1 MLGDISTG
9 ASNDIARAT
18 DLVKRMI
25 TDFGMSEKFR
35 NMTLGKGV
43 LGHQGADPNIYR
55 EFSEETQRYVDEEIA
70 RIMDERYAHVRSL
83 MEEHK
88 DLLNFIANRLLEIE
102 TMDGKEFYEIVKGE
116 AHCRELAQQAA
127 ENAENKPEELL
138 SKEQPSDEQSSENQP
153 AEAVKN

>member
-1 MLGDISTG
+1 
-9 ASNDIARAT
+9 
-18 DLVKRMI
+18 
-25 TDFGMSEKFR
+25 
-35 NMTLGKGV
+35 
-43 LGHQGADPNIYR
+43 
-55 EFSEETQRYVDEEIA
+55 
-70 RIMDERYAHVRSL
+70 MDERYAHVRSL